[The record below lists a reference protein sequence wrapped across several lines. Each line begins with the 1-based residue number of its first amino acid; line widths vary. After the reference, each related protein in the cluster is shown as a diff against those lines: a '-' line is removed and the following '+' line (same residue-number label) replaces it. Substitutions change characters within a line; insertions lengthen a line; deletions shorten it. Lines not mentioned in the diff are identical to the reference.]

1 MVAHLVKPVMDAY
14 ITKPQ
19 LLHWQMF
26 LLSEQT
32 TVLTPIIVILVTVNL
47 REEWGDVYLS
57 VPLVWQCGQGVGA
70 FSEESAFLSVDAYSR
85 NIFNSVRFLFMM
97 GALGFSV
104 LRFWLFFRSVFRF
117 LCQKT
122 SVSRFWCSLRFTD
135 FPFFSIWFSVF
146 AKNINGFS
154 DFHIWPIW
162 VPVPLRSERQLCAS
176 TDLE

>member
-1 MVAHLVKPVMDAY
+1 MVAHLVKPAMDAY

-57 VPLVWQCGQGVGA
+57 VALVWQCGQGVGA

-85 NIFNSVRFLFMM
+85 NIFNSVCFLFIE
-97 GALGFSV
+97 GGTGIFGFAV
-104 LRFWLFFRSVFRF
+104 LAIF
-117 LCQKT
+117 
-122 SVSRFWCSLRFTD
+122 
-135 FPFFSIWFSVF
+135 
-146 AKNINGFS
+146 
-154 DFHIWPIW
+154 
-162 VPVPLRSERQLCAS
+162 
-176 TDLE
+176 

>member
-1 MVAHLVKPVMDAY
+1 
-14 ITKPQ
+14 
-19 LLHWQMF
+19 MF

-47 REEWGDVYLS
+47 REEWRDVYLS
-57 VPLVWQCGQGVGA
+57 VALVWQCCQGVGA
-70 FSEESAFLSVDAYSR
+70 FSEEGFFLSVDAYSR
-85 NIFNSVRFLFMM
+85 NILNNVCFLFIE

-122 SVSRFWCSLRFTD
+122 SFSRFWFTD

-162 VPVPLRSERQLCAS
+162 VPVSLRSERQLRAS